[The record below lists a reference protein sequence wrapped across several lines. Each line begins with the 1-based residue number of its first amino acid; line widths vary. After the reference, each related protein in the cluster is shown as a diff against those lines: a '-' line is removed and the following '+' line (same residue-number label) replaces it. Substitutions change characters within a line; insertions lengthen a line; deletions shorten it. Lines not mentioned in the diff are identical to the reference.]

1 MFDRS
6 GPLSK
11 SQESDWQNQLS
22 AFTVG
27 DLSESPV
34 TNPSAHDPRL
44 GIPAPVAPI
53 TKPLSPGEHH
63 YKVNVEHHRREYS
76 LYVPH
81 GYDGTSP
88 LPVVYM
94 LPGVSETID
103 SMKSSTRMNTYAE
116 RRKFA
121 VVYLQPLEKSFEGL
135 TNLTSWNMDHGS
147 LSRKV
152 RSYDDINYV
161 RAIHDKVSAQLN
173 VDEQK
178 GFLVGHSEGGV
189 AAQYLMQKLPY
200 FAGFASVHGTRSAS
214 DPVPPRGV
222 HGAALLVLARRDGML
237 PIVGGFGD
245 VITMLG
251 APKVGESLP
260 LTQKDI
266 WAAANK
272 CGAPHV
278 YYRSGDQITD
288 YRCKNGPVR
297 EIIQW
302 NAQHQWNAPVDTN
315 LVLDFLLPE
324 TRRAISKPS
333 AK

>member
-1 MFDRS
+1 MFDRTS
-6 GPLSK
+6 PLSK
-11 SQESDWQNQLS
+11 SQESDWQTQSS
-22 AFTVG
+22 AFTAG
-27 DLSESPV
+27 ELSATPI
-34 TNPSAHDPRL
+34 TNPSAHDPRF
-44 GIPAPVAPI
+44 GNAAAAASIA
-53 TKPLSPGEHH
+53 KPLSPGEHH
-63 YKVNVEHHRREYS
+63 FKTVVEHQRREYS
-76 LYVPH
+76 VYVPH
-81 GYDGTSP
+81 GYDGSSA

-103 SMKSSTRMNTYAE
+103 SMKLSTLMNKYADK
-116 RRKFA
+116 RKLA
-121 VVYLQPLEKSFEGL
+121 VVYLQTLEKSFEGF
-135 TNLTSWNMDHGS
+135 TNLTSWNLEHGS

-152 RSYDDINYV
+152 RSYDDVNYV
-161 RAIHDKVSAQLN
+161 GAIHDKVSTQINAN
-173 VDEQK
+173 EQK
-178 GFLVGHSEGGV
+178 EFLIGHSEGGD

-214 DPVPPRGV
+214 DPVPPRRV

-245 VITMLG
+245 IVTMIG
-251 APKVGESLP
+251 APKVSESLP

-272 CGAPHV
+272 CGAPLV
-278 YYRSGDQITD
+278 YYRNGDQITD
-288 YRCKNGPVR
+288 YRCKRGPVR

-302 NAQHQWNAPVDTN
+302 NAQHPWNAPVDTN

-324 TRRAISKPS
+324 TRRKNKRS